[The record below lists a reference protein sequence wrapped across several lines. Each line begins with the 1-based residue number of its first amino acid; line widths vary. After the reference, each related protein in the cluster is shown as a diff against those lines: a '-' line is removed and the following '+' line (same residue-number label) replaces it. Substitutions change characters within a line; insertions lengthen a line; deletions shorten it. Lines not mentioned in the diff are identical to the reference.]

1 MMATRLN
8 EVRKD
13 LYDQLVAANVKGT
26 WDHVIKQRGMFSYT
40 GLSKDVV
47 NKLKEE
53 YHIYMLTDGRISL
66 AGLNKSNTP
75 RFVKALLECLGTN

>member
-1 MMATRLN
+1 MANRLN

-13 LYDQLVAANVKGT
+13 LHEQLRAANVKGT